1 MNRKNL
7 KKFWKRKRGAIF
19 SWLAICT
26 ITLSGCGGASSQQPS
41 GEALGGT
48 EAPGKDTGSAAAK
61 GRYMETQKTTPEGL
75 SELENMV
82 RLADGSLEIV
92 SRDSG
97 TVYISRDEGESWESK
112 ELEPLV
118 NVLNQEGGEVTT
130 IAMAKDGGIFFSYV
144 LWGSDVVDEEGN
156 VAEQYMYV
164 DASGQGR
171 EVPVQSKL
179 EDYILQNAVFGDDG
193 NLYLVYLSGQVYQV
207 DLETG
212 SLTNVMK
219 IAGDP
224 LVFTASGDCII
235 SATSEGVDIYRTSNG
250 EKLEQDSVLSDFVTK
265 EIATVYQM
273 GILVDSGEGQIY
285 TASKSGLYSHVPGG
299 SVMDEL
305 LEGGLSNMGD
315 PTRKAV
321 SLLKGKDEGF
331 LVAYSDGE
339 IDSYIYDKDA
349 PAVPEQQL
357 TVYSL
362 LENDTISKAVSAFRK
377 NHPEVFVKQEIGIA
391 DEQSMVA
398 EDAIRNL
405 NASLLS
411 GEGPDIMILDG
422 MPKDSYIE
430 KGQLKDLSEFV
441 EKLTGQDSYFQ
452 NILTAYQNEE
462 GIYALPTRF
471 QIPVIIGEKQEVE
484 KMKTLTDLA
493 DAVEADREKN
503 PGQGTI
509 LGTYAPDELLAI
521 LQAASAPAWIENGE
535 FNKDA
540 VLSYLTQAQRIYE
553 AEHKNI
559 TPEQEQL
566 REQYTTITD
575 FGMSYAEYNSLI
587 NVSAAYNILARES
600 SFIVGNLNSSDSVK
614 MLVSLADQADS
625 VDYASM
631 PGQAEHVFC
640 PKGIVGVN
648 AGTKEEE
655 LSYDFLEELFS
666 EQVLKNDLND
676 GYPVNQ
682 KAFDQFFVDPSGGTS
697 QEGFSAS
704 SEDGVRVDVMIRWPK
719 GEELDRVKE
728 LIGTLTLPSDVE
740 SMLKEAVCTTGEK
753 VLRGEMTPQE
763 GADEIGQKMELYFAE

>member
-1 MNRKNL
+1 M
-7 KKFWKRKRGAIF
+7 
-19 SWLAICT
+19 
-26 ITLSGCGGASSQQPS
+26 
-41 GEALGGT
+41 
-48 EAPGKDTGSAAAK
+48 
-61 GRYMETQKTTPEGL
+61 
-75 SELENMV
+75 
-82 RLADGSLEIV
+82 
-92 SRDSG
+92 SR
-97 TVYISRDEGESWESK
+97 V
-112 ELEPLV
+112 
-118 NVLNQEGGEVTT
+118 
-130 IAMAKDGGIFFSYV
+130 
-144 LWGSDVVDEEGN
+144 
-156 VAEQYMYV
+156 
-164 DASGQGR
+164 
-171 EVPVQSKL
+171 
-179 EDYILQNAVFGDDG
+179 
-193 NLYLVYLSGQVYQV
+193 
-207 DLETG
+207 
-212 SLTNVMK
+212 
-219 IAGDP
+219 
-224 LVFTASGDCII
+224 VFTDSCPRW
-235 SATSEGVDIYRTSNG
+235 SA
-250 EKLEQDSVLSDFVTK
+250 
-265 EIATVYQM
+265 
-273 GILVDSGEGQIY
+273 
-285 TASKSGLYSHVPGG
+285 
-299 SVMDEL
+299 
-305 LEGGLSNMGD
+305 
-315 PTRKAV
+315 
-321 SLLKGKDEGF
+321 
-331 LVAYSDGE
+331 
-339 IDSYIYDKDA
+339 IYDKDA

-503 PGQGTI
+503 PGQGTV

-521 LQAASAPAWIENGE
+521 LQAASAPAWIENGK

-566 REQYTTITD
+566 REQYTTTTD

-640 PKGIVGVN
+640 PRGIVGIN

>member
-1 MNRKNL
+1 
-7 KKFWKRKRGAIF
+7 
-19 SWLAICT
+19 
-26 ITLSGCGGASSQQPS
+26 
-41 GEALGGT
+41 
-48 EAPGKDTGSAAAK
+48 
-61 GRYMETQKTTPEGL
+61 
-75 SELENMV
+75 
-82 RLADGSLEIV
+82 
-92 SRDSG
+92 
-97 TVYISRDEGESWESK
+97 
-112 ELEPLV
+112 
-118 NVLNQEGGEVTT
+118 
-130 IAMAKDGGIFFSYV
+130 
-144 LWGSDVVDEEGN
+144 
-156 VAEQYMYV
+156 
-164 DASGQGR
+164 
-171 EVPVQSKL
+171 
-179 EDYILQNAVFGDDG
+179 
-193 NLYLVYLSGQVYQV
+193 
-207 DLETG
+207 
-212 SLTNVMK
+212 
-219 IAGDP
+219 
-224 LVFTASGDCII
+224 
-235 SATSEGVDIYRTSNG
+235 
-250 EKLEQDSVLSDFVTK
+250 
-265 EIATVYQM
+265 
-273 GILVDSGEGQIY
+273 
-285 TASKSGLYSHVPGG
+285 
-299 SVMDEL
+299 
-305 LEGGLSNMGD
+305 MGD

-377 NHPEVFVKQEIGIA
+377 NHPEVFVKQEIGIV

-503 PGQGTI
+503 PGQRTI

-540 VLSYLTQAQRIYE
+540 VLSYLTEAQRIYE

-566 REQYTTITD
+566 REQYTTTTD

-587 NVSAAYNILARES
+587 NASAAYNILAGES
-600 SFIVGNLNSSDSVK
+600 GFIVGNLNSSDSVK

-640 PKGIVGVN
+640 PLGIN

>member
-61 GRYMETQKTTPEGL
+61 GRYMETQKATPEGL
-75 SELENMV
+75 SNLENMV

-97 TVYISRDEGESWESK
+97 MVYISRDEGESWESK
-112 ELEPLV
+112 ELEPLA
-118 NVLNQEGGEVTT
+118 NVLNQGGSEVSSL
-130 IAMAKDGGIFFSYV
+130 ALAKDGGIFFSYV
-144 LWGSDVVDEEGN
+144 LWQSDAVDESGN
-156 VAEQYMYV
+156 VVEQYMYV

-179 EDYILQNAVFGDDG
+179 EDYILQGAVFGEDG
-193 NLYLVYLSGQVYQV
+193 NLYLVYLTGQVYQA

-212 SLTNVMK
+212 SLTGVMK
-219 IAGDP
+219 ASNAP
-224 LVFTASGDCII
+224 MVFTASGDCII
-235 SATSEGVDIYRTSNG
+235 SANSDSVDIYRLSTG
-250 EKLEQDSVLSDFVTK
+250 EKLEPDSVLNDHVSK
-265 EIATVYQM
+265 ELATVYQM

-305 LEGGLSNMGD
+305 LEGGLSSMGD

-362 LENDTISKAVSAFRK
+362 LENDTVSKAVSAFRK

-411 GEGPDIMILDG
+411 GEGPDIMLLDG
-422 MPKDSYIE
+422 MPKDSYME
-430 KGQLKDLSEFV
+430 KGQLKDLSGFV
-441 EKLTGQDSYFQ
+441 EKITGQDSYFQ

-493 DAVEADREKN
+493 DVVEAHREKN

-566 REQYTTITD
+566 REQYTTTTD
-575 FGMSYAEYNSLI
+575 FGMNYAEYNSLI
-587 NVSAAYNILARES
+587 NASAAYNILARES

>member
-1 MNRKNL
+1 MNSKNL
-7 KKFWKRKRGAIF
+7 KKFWKRKRAAIF

-26 ITLSGCGGASSQQPS
+26 IALSGCGGAASSQSS
-41 GEALGGT
+41 GESAGGT
-48 EAPGKDTGSAAAK
+48 ESPGKDGGSIAR

-75 SELENMV
+75 SNLENMV

-92 SRDSG
+92 NQDSG
-97 TVYISRDEGESWESK
+97 TVYLSRDEGESWESK
-112 ELEPLV
+112 ELDALV
-118 NVLNQEGGEVTT
+118 NVLNQGGSEVTT
-130 IAMAKDGGIFFSYV
+130 VAMAKDGGIFFSYV
-144 LWGSDVVDEEGN
+144 LWNSGAVDENGD
-156 VAEQYMYV
+156 VMEQYMYV

-171 EVPVQSKL
+171 EVPVQSKS

-212 SLTNVMK
+212 SLTNAMK

-250 EKLEQDSVLSDFVTK
+250 EKLEQDSVLNDFVTK

-273 GILVDSGEGQIY
+273 GILVDSEEGQIY

-377 NHPEVFVKQEIGIA
+377 NHPEVFVKQEIGIV

-503 PGQGTI
+503 PGQRTI

-540 VLSYLTQAQRIYE
+540 VLSYLTEAQRIYE

-566 REQYTTITD
+566 REQYTTTTD

-587 NVSAAYNILARES
+587 NASAAYNILAGES
-600 SFIVGNLNSSDSVK
+600 GFIVGNLNSSDSVK

-640 PKGIVGVN
+640 PKGIVGIN